1 MAFASSETIH
11 DKFQACIQ
19 PYRKSRVQ
27 HAAYELSLGAEVVTT
42 SDGILRALDPV
53 PEGEDEGGHVNIEPG
68 QLAMLITEEV
78 VAVPTGYLGFIS
90 IKASIKLSGL
100 VNISGFHV
108 DPGFVGRL
116 KFSVYNA
123 GSASIPLRRGQPTFL
138 LWFAELDQATGDVYD
153 GKHKRQRHISSKDIE
168 SIQGEIASPAA
179 LVDQVRHLK
188 GELQR
193 EVGGVN
199 STLGAKLTSL
209 EAEVGRLRAFFFG
222 VVGSLIVGGVLLALQ
237 AIFGGRTSDTSRG
250 PTIVY
255 PPGTSTEQVEN
266 LPQDNASE
274 NDTSSDGRPSR

>member
-1 MAFASSETIH
+1 MAFASSETIR

-27 HAAYELSLGAEVVTT
+27 HAAYELSLGAEVITT
-42 SDGILRALDPV
+42 SDGTLRVLDPV
-53 PEGEDEGGHVNIEPG
+53 PEGEEEGGHINIEPG

-78 VAVPTGYLGFIS
+78 VAIPTGYLGFIS

-123 GSASIPLRRGQPTFL
+123 GSDPIPLRRGQPTFL
-138 LWFAELDQATGDVYD
+138 LWFAELDQTTEDAYD
-153 GKHKRQRHISSKDIE
+153 GKHKLQRHISSKDIE
-168 SIQGEIASPAA
+168 SIQGELASPAA
-179 LVDQVRHLK
+179 LVEQIRQLEGK
-188 GELQR
+188 FEKR
-193 EVGGVN
+193 VGGVD

-237 AIFGGRTSDTSRG
+237 IIFGGRNSDPPQG
-250 PTIVY
+250 PTVVY
-255 PPGTSTEQVEN
+255 PPGTAIEEVEADTEG
-266 LPQDNASE
+266 NAAGSDADL
-274 NDTSSDGRPSR
+274 DTPIPR